1 MSIETTFG
9 CCVFQWPIIYVQYN
23 TQFVPLDWRV
33 AWYTWHMAQSLDS
46 TKRHNDDYSYSA

>member
-46 TKRHNDDYSYSA
+46 TKRHNDDHSYSA